1 MILNVIKWCTVQGQL
16 GSGQGARSCAS
27 EMAAISSLI
36 LFSSPEYRWIRKEIL
51 PIRALW
57 NGRRCRVSNKFSNF
71 GKNHFTAQSQ
81 FSFLKK
87 KKKRG
92 KTETLPQ
99 FGNRTHKTRTRIH
112 PNPTVF
118 PPRSQTWFQ
127 DLINFKFLMSHHR
140 KNSMRDKVIGKK

>member
-1 MILNVIKWCTVQGQL
+1 MADAAEYLINSLTLGKIILQL
-16 GSGQGARSCAS
+16 
-27 EMAAISSLI
+27 SLSF
-36 LFSSPEYRWIRKEIL
+36 L
-51 PIRALW
+51 
-57 NGRRCRVSNKFSNF
+57 
-71 GKNHFTAQSQ
+71 
-81 FSFLKK
+81 FLKK

-140 KNSMRDKVIGKK
+140 KNSMRDNVIGKK

>member
-16 GSGQGARSCAS
+16 GSGQGARSCGS
-27 EMAAISSLI
+27 KMAAISSLI
-36 LFSSPEYRWIRKEIL
+36 LFSSPKYRWRRKEIL

-71 GKNHFTAQSQ
+71 GKNHFTSQSQ

-87 KKKRG
+87 KKNKKNKKRG

-99 FGNRTHKTRTRIH
+99 FGTRTH